1 MALSKGGRPRK
12 VRNLKLL
19 QNKTEEY
26 FCSCLEYEKI
36 PTIQGLA
43 HHLGYADQSVFKYF
57 GQKRQT
63 YPGFYRT
70 IEKAKLRIAAWK
82 AQALVDGEL
91 EPGRLRGLCFDLRCN
106 HGWREKTAVKT
117 EEPDVGG
124 SGVAVIGWHRWENY
138 CRRRLAQSS
147 PASDSS

>member
-1 MALSKGGRPRK
+1 MAISKGGRPRK
-12 VRNLKLL
+12 VRNIKLL
-19 QNKTEEY
+19 QGKIEEY
-26 FCSCLEYEKI
+26 FCSCHEYEKI

-57 GQKRQT
+57 GQKRQA
-63 YPGFYRT
+63 YPGFFRA

-91 EPGRLRGLCFDLRCN
+91 EPGRLRGLMFDLRVN
-106 HGWREKTAVKT
+106 HDWREKVSVKT

-124 SGVAVIGWHRWENY
+124 VVLDKARWEQ
-138 CRRRLAQSS
+138 LTQG
-147 PASDSS
+147 

>member
-1 MALSKGGRPRK
+1 MASRKKGRPRK
-12 VRNLKLL
+12 YRNADQL
-19 QNKTEEY
+19 QEKIAEY
-26 FCSCLEYEKI
+26 FHSCSERGKI
-36 PTIQGLA
+36 PTKAGLCYY
-43 HHLGYADQSVFKYF
+43 LGFADPAALSYYIDKCKARNHFSKAIRKALVK
-57 GQKRQT
+57 
-63 YPGFYRT
+63 
-70 IEKAKLRIAAWK
+70 IEAWK

-106 HGWREKTAVKT
+106 HGWREKMAVKT